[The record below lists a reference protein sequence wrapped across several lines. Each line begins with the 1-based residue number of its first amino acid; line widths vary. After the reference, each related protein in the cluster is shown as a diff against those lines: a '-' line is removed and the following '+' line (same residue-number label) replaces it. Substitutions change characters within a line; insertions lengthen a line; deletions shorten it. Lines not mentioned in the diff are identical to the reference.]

1 VVIPRRKLLLIT
13 AALMIATLSLMT
25 AGPASA
31 EGHFCRHW
39 YPDPYYG
46 GYWLWLQCGEE
57 AGHWAGWRADLPW
70 FYYEHN
76 DPYNEDIRE
85 PYYY

>member
-1 VVIPRRKLLLIT
+1 MRIKTRLLLMAMLAT
-13 AALMIATLSLMT
+13 AMLALGTGT
-25 AGPASA
+25 ASA
-31 EGHFCRHW
+31 EGHMCRHW

-46 GYWLWLQCGEE
+46 GYWYWKQCPGEE
-57 AGHWAGWRADLPW
+57 SGYWNGWHADLPW

-85 PYYY
+85 PIYY

>member
-1 VVIPRRKLLLIT
+1 MSSMPRKTLMLMAAILVVAT
-13 AALMIATLSLMT
+13 IA

-46 GYWLWLQCGEE
+46 GYWLWLQCSPEDP
-57 AGHWAGWRADLPW
+57 GHWAGWHADLPW
-70 FYYEHN
+70 FYYEHD
-76 DPYNEDIRE
+76 DPYGEDIQA
-85 PYYY
+85 PIYY

>member
-1 VVIPRRKLLLIT
+1 MRRVRLSVLTVL
-13 AALMIATLSLMT
+13 AAAILALS
-25 AGPASA
+25 AGAASA

-39 YPDPYYG
+39 YSDPYNG
-46 GYWLWLQCGEE
+46 GYWLWLQCGAE
-57 AGHWAGWRADLPW
+57 AGHWAGWQENLPW

-85 PYYY
+85 PLYY